1 MLKKPNKIVFY
12 SNLKEG
18 HNFRKKFHFF
28 MENGPEVKIKR
39 MMKYLI
45 EVDKNT
51 HGVYFVFI

>member
-1 MLKKPNKIVFY
+1 
-12 SNLKEG
+12 
-18 HNFRKKFHFF
+18 

-51 HGVYFVFI
+51 HGVYFVFIRYYLYIFGKSSKL